1 MYLEYIKMCLRSKKG
16 IEGLP
21 LKYVVIILV
30 AAIVIGI
37 VLTMTSTLEG
47 GITTSTEVLNNTLAE
62 RVNAT
67 IQ

>member
-47 GITTSTEVLNNTLAE
+47 GIVTSTEVLNNTMAE